1 MMKVVKYLLIVNAV
15 TLAIN
20 GIIVWLTVIK
30 AFPPIL
36 GILIVLAFIAGAVWL
51 SCYLNGALPH
61 QRRHAFYSTLTEKI
75 EVP

>member
-15 TLAIN
+15 TLLIN
-20 GIIVWLTVIK
+20 GIIVWLTIVR

-36 GILIVLAFIAGAVWL
+36 GILIFLACMAGAVWL
-51 SCYLNGALPH
+51 SCYLNGALPYQH
-61 QRRHAFYSTLTEKI
+61 RNAFYSIPAEKI